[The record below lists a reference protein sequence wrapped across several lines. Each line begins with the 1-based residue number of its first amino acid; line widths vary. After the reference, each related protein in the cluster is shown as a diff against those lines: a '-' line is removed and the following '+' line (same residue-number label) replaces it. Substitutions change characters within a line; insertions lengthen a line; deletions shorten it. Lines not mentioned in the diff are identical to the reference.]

1 MDTQDNNT
9 PKRHRRKKADL
20 EQDLFNAA
28 NKIIKKH
35 GFTGLTMSRLM
46 REAKAEN
53 AVFYNRYKDMNDFLD
68 KFVRN
73 YDYWLNDS
81 LQFNSEA
88 HPLENAKNLMVGL
101 IDSLLESN
109 TMQKLIAWEMNEKNF
124 ITQRAAQNRDNNS
137 QLIIEYFEKALANC
151 KVSFNVGTAVML
163 GGIYYLIIHR
173 ELGTFNNIDFSTPEG
188 IAKLKHDIPLMLEQ
202 LYQDYQS
209 EGEEDN
215 SKEIEIAR
223 RLIKNNVERKIIK
236 ESTGLADE
244 ILDTLY

>member
-1 MDTQDNNT
+1 MDTQDNST

-28 NKIIKKH
+28 NKIIKKY

-81 LQFNSEA
+81 IHLDDEA
-88 HPLENAKNLMVGL
+88 HPLENAKNIMVGL
-101 IDSLLESN
+101 IDSLLEN
-109 TMQKLIAWEMNEKNF
+109 TTMQKLIAWEMNEKNF

-137 QLIIEYFEKALANC
+137 RLLIEYFGKTFANS

-173 ELGTFNNIDFSTPEG
+173 ELGTFNDIDYSTPEG
-188 IAKLKHDIPLMLEQ
+188 IARLKHDIPLMVEQ
-202 LYQDYQS
+202 LYKDHQNDGA
-209 EGEEDN
+209 ENN

-223 RLIKNNVERKIIK
+223 RLIKNNVEREIIK
-236 ESTGLADE
+236 DSTGLTDE